1 MSLLKSA
8 HGAELQQDVAACG
21 LGAARTAARTA
32 ERVIRVAAAQRVRW
46 GLTGLAAIFL
56 LVLVVSAGL
65 RPAASVAP
73 VDSHSEPL
81 AVLGVAPGS
90 GPAVFDRDGEPRT
103 KVAHA
108 SRI

>member
-8 HGAELQQDVAACG
+8 GAAQLQNESAACG
-21 LGAARTAARTA
+21 RGAAARTA

-56 LVLVVSAGL
+56 LVLVVSAGM

-73 VDSHSEPL
+73 VDAHGEPL
-81 AVLGVAPGS
+81 AVLGVAPGP
-90 GPAVFDRDGEPRT
+90 GPAVFDRNGEPRQ
-103 KVAHA
+103 KAPRA
-108 SRI
+108 SRS